1 MRAQAGVAWQTVVA
15 SVSLPGLKDW
25 LALMCSRAGSTVDRG
40 ISQLH
45 RISCGQSHTS
55 KGITLAW
62 AKKIGF
68 SWQCSVVRSRE
79 PGSLDS
85 WPLVPLKRE
94 FCFLYIS
101 VWYIQIWAKPG
112 FALSSVPCYI
122 LLESCY
128 VSGYHMVVQYCL
140 RVQDGLPSALSCV
153 YRRQNVKTLNVN
165 VVQHLLG
172 LCPLVVILHD
182 GFKMSLN
189 LSL

>member
-25 LALMCSRAGSTVDRG
+25 LALTCSRAGSTVDRG

-128 VSGYHMVVQYCL
+128 VSGYHGGAVL
-140 RVQDGLPSALSCV
+140 SESAGWSSISSFLCIN
-153 YRRQNVKTLNVN
+153 RRQNVKTLNVN